1 MSEKLNEGFNEL
13 LNSIFQM
20 KNSIAILQN
29 QVKLLERDKN
39 KQIKKLER
47 ELNRKKQKKQR
58 QPSGFAKPTKISNK
72 LCQFLNKPHGSE
84 VARTEVTQY
93 LISYIKEHKLQN
105 ESNKSFIKPDKKLSE
120 LLNTDKSD
128 NITYFNI
135 QGFMN
140 KHFIKKNEITSTQE
154 AK

>member
-72 LCQFLNKPHGSE
+72 LCQFLNKPPGSE

-140 KHFIKKNEITSTQE
+140 KHFIKENEE
-154 AK
+154 LELNN

>member
-13 LNSIFQM
+13 LNSIYQM
-20 KNSIAILQN
+20 KNSITILQN
-29 QVKLLERDKN
+29 QVKLLEKDKN

-72 LCQFLNKPHGSE
+72 LCKFLNKPPGSE

-120 LLNTDKSD
+120 LLNTDKGD

-140 KHFIKKNEITSTQE
+140 KHFIKENEE
-154 AK
+154 LELNN

>member
-140 KHFIKKNEITSTQE
+140 KHFIKENEE
-154 AK
+154 LELNN

>member
-72 LCQFLNKPHGSE
+72 LCQFLNKPPGSE

-93 LISYIKEHKLQN
+93 LISYIKENNLQN

-120 LLNTDKSD
+120 LLNTEKGD

-140 KHFIKKNEITSTQE
+140 QHFIKNNKELEISN
-154 AK
+154 

>member
-13 LNSIFQM
+13 LNSIYQM
-20 KNSIAILQN
+20 KNTITILQN
-29 QVKLLERDKN
+29 QVKLVEKDKN
-39 KQIKKLER
+39 RQIKKLEK
-47 ELNRKKQKKQR
+47 ELNKRKQKKHR

-72 LCQFLNKPHGSE
+72 LCEFLNKPLGSE

-93 LISYIKEHKLQN
+93 LISYIKENKLQN
-105 ESNKSFIKPDKKLSE
+105 ENNKSFIKPDKKLSE

-128 NITYFNI
+128 NVTYFNI

-140 KHFIKKNEITSTQE
+140 KHFIKDNNELE
-154 AK
+154 LNH

>member
-29 QVKLLERDKN
+29 QVKFLERDKN

-140 KHFIKKNEITSTQE
+140 KHFIKENEE
-154 AK
+154 LELNN

>member
-13 LNSIFQM
+13 LNSICQM

-72 LCQFLNKPHGSE
+72 LCQFLNKPPGSE

-105 ESNKSFIKPDKKLSE
+105 ENNKSFIKPDKKLSE

-140 KHFIKKNEITSTQE
+140 KHFIKENEE
-154 AK
+154 LELNN